1 MTSRTCLFILLL
13 ACSSAFGQ
21 QAAPKSFS
29 VRDIFAE
36 PGLTGP
42 APETIEW
49 SPDGKRLT
57 FLERAG
63 GNKLANL
70 FEIDPDS
77 SRRAVLVPGTVL
89 SGAAESLD
97 KLSNE
102 REKERRARY
111 GVASYHWSPSGRQ
124 IVYSSNGQLYSF
136 DITSRKVTQLTSE
149 PGDKRDPKLSPDEH
163 WISYVTDGDLRFAAV
178 SHGKP
183 RAVAEHADQ
192 ILNGDLDWVYP
203 EELSIRTGYEW
214 SPDSDRLAFLRF
226 DEHPVH
232 TYPIEDFI
240 PHLATVDEE
249 KYPKAGDP
257 NPIVTLGIYSLK
269 HHKTV
274 WVPIAG
280 TPDSYIPRFGWLP
293 DGRTLYA
300 QVLNRAQSEEQIV
313 LADADSGRTRLLLT
327 ESNPYW
333 ISEKGR
339 DDLHFFKSGDKFL
352 WGSDR
357 DGFHHLYLFDMQ
369 GRLLRQLTHGRW
381 HVNGLEGVDEEG
393 GWVYYSAAARTPLE
407 TDLYRVSINGGEP
420 ERLTSGDGSHV
431 VNLAP
436 DQRHYLDSFSDNL
449 HPPQLSVVSVQGGRR
464 HVLQPAAELSAYRLQ
479 APEYFKV
486 PAADGVSQLWSWM
499 LKPPGFDPSHKY
511 PVIMAQYG
519 GPQAQTVSNAWG
531 GPTFLFYQLLARQGF
546 VIFDTDNRAASYFDR
561 ATQALIKDHF
571 GSIELADQ
579 LAAVKWLKSQPWV
592 DAARIGIW
600 GWSYGGYMTTYE
612 LTHAPGV
619 WKAGIAVAPV
629 TQWTDYDT
637 IYTERYM
644 GMPQTNAAGYRESS
658 SLTHADQLRDHLLLV
673 HGTGDDNV
681 HFQNSMQFIQSL
693 IDADKPFQLMIYPRK
708 THGIAGPAAR
718 THLFEMMD
726 RFWQRWLGAA
736 DGGKRE

>member
-1 MTSRTCLFILLL
+1 MSCRSSLFVL
-13 ACSSAFGQ
+13 ALCSTVVGQ
-21 QAAPKSFS
+21 QTAPKTFS

-57 FLERAG
+57 FLERAR

-70 FEIDPDS
+70 YEIDPDS
-77 SRRAVLVPGTVL
+77 SRRSVLVPGAVL
-89 SGAAESLD
+89 AGAAESLD
-97 KLSNE
+97 KLTNE

-124 IVYSSNGQLYSF
+124 IIYSSNNQLYSF
-136 DITSRKVTQLTSE
+136 DIATQKAVQLTNE
-149 PGDKRDPKLSPDEH
+149 PGDKRDPKLSPDER

-203 EELSIRTGYEW
+203 EELSTRTGYEW
-214 SPDSDRLAFLRF
+214 SPGSDRLAFLRF

-232 TYPIEDFI
+232 SYPIEDFI
-240 PHLATVDEE
+240 PHFGSVDEE

-269 HHKTV
+269 NHKTV
-274 WVPIAG
+274 WVPVGG

-293 DGRTLYA
+293 DGHTLYA
-300 QVLNRAQSEEQIV
+300 MVLNRAQSEEQIV
-313 LADADSGRTRLLLT
+313 LADASSGKTRVLLT
-327 ESNPYW
+327 ETNPYW

-369 GRLLRQLTHGRW
+369 GKLLRQLTHGHW
-381 HVNGLEGVDEEG
+381 HVNGLEGVDEAA
-393 GWVYYSAAARTPLE
+393 GWVYYAAAARTPLE
-407 TDLYRVSINGGEP
+407 TDLYRVSVNGGDP
-420 ERLTSGDGSHV
+420 QRLTQGNGSHA

-436 DQRHYLDSFSDNL
+436 DQRHYLDTFSDSL
-449 HPPQLSVVSVQGGRR
+449 HPPQLSVVSLSGGGR
-464 HVLQPAAELSAYRLQ
+464 HVLQPAADLSAYGLQ
-479 APEYFKV
+479 APEFFQI
-486 PAADGVSQLWSWM
+486 PAADGTSQLWAWI
-499 LKPPGFDPSHKY
+499 LKPPGFDPSRKY
-511 PVIMAQYG
+511 PVIMSQYG

-561 ATQALIKDHF
+561 ATQALIQGHF
-571 GSIELADQ
+571 GTIELADQ
-579 LAAVKWLKSQPWV
+579 LAAVKWLKAQPWV
-592 DAARIGIW
+592 DAGRLGIW

-681 HFQNSMQFIQSL
+681 HFQNSVQFIQAL
-693 IDADKPFQLMIYPRK
+693 IDADKHFQLMIYPRK
-708 THGIAGPAAR
+708 THGIGGPAAR

-726 RFWQRWLGAA
+726 SFWERWLGA
-736 DGGKRE
+736 GS